1 MASIKMISNKNQSN
15 GGMKFLLAYAT
26 DRKKT
31 EMENGR
37 ILVSG
42 INCSPSFAYNE
53 FLLTKSEYH
62 KTDGRM
68 YYDVNWTQSR
78 KYICYTT
85 PQGNK
90 HRGLFRHRTRK

>member
-1 MASIKMISNKNQSN
+1 MAIIKMISNKNQSN

-42 INCSPSFAYNE
+42 INCSPSFAYNGIVNICTVIKY
-53 FLLTKSEYH
+53 TKFPISY
-62 KTDGRM
+62 
-68 YYDVNWTQSR
+68 
-78 KYICYTT
+78 
-85 PQGNK
+85 
-90 HRGLFRHRTRK
+90 F